1 MRSPAGG
8 IPRRRTSGRHTS
20 TCGFATRVAGMRAS
34 SLVAAKAALGVLL
47 PARLGYEAD
56 VEDEAMDFGIFNL
69 MGAREAD
76 KPTAQ
81 VFGEVAEQTRLADEL
96 GYTIAWFAEHHFSN
110 YCLCASPLM
119 MVAHCASIT
128 RRIRLG
134 TAVVVLPLYNP
145 ARLAAEIATA
155 DALSNGR
162 LMLGIGA
169 GYQPYE
175 FERFGTDIAQNL
187 EMTDEFCDILDLAFS
202 RDFFS
207 YKGKHYQMPETHI
220 PARPVQSP
228 LPIYVAGHSQAMFR
242 AAARHGYR
250 VLTSGRV
257 GGVKLLAEQYADI
270 TAAFAAESAPL
281 SRAHITLNRFA
292 HITDSREEGMRFA
305 ENARYQSRLASS
317 LRRRQEVMKGTV
329 LVDVPFP
336 DEPPLETIYDNL
348 LIGDVGTVAEKLV
361 AEIEATK
368 PVHVCFSFKVG
379 NTPHTAA
386 MRSMELMI
394 GEVKPRVEKALGP
407 LGRVAA
413 G

>member
-1 MRSPAGG
+1 
-8 IPRRRTSGRHTS
+8 
-20 TCGFATRVAGMRAS
+20 
-34 SLVAAKAALGVLL
+34 
-47 PARLGYEAD
+47 
-56 VEDEAMDFGIFNL
+56 MDFGIFNL
-69 MGAREAD
+69 MGSREAD

-128 RRIRLG
+128 KKIRLG

-175 FERFGTDIAQNL
+175 FERFGVDIKQNL

-207 YKGKHYQMPETHI
+207 YNGKHYQMPETHI
-220 PARPVQSP
+220 PARPVQNP
-228 LPIYVAGHSQAMFR
+228 LPIYVAGHTQAMFR

-257 GGVKLLAEQYADI
+257 GGAKLLAEQYADI
-270 TAAFAAESAPL
+270 VAAFAAENVPV
-281 SRAHITLNRFA
+281 SRAHITVNRFA

-317 LRRRQEVMKGTV
+317 LRRRQEVMQGTV

-336 DEPPLETIYDNL
+336 DEPPLETIYDDL
-348 LIGDVGTVAEKLV
+348 LIGDVETVAEKLV
-361 AEIEATK
+361 AEIRAAK

-379 NTPHTAA
+379 NTPHKAA

-407 LGRVAA
+407 LEQVAA
-413 G
+413 E

>member
-1 MRSPAGG
+1 M
-8 IPRRRTSGRHTS
+8 
-20 TCGFATRVAGMRAS
+20 
-34 SLVAAKAALGVLL
+34 
-47 PARLGYEAD
+47 
-56 VEDEAMDFGIFNL
+56 EDGTMEFGIFNL
-69 MGAREAD
+69 MGSREAE
-76 KPTAQ
+76 KPAAQ
-81 VFGEVAEQTRLADEL
+81 VFGEVAEQTKLADEL

-119 MVAHCASIT
+119 MIAHCASIT
-128 RRIRLG
+128 KKIRLG

-175 FERFGTDIAQNL
+175 FERFGVDIAQNFA
-187 EMTDEFCDILDLAFS
+187 MTDELCDILDLAFS

-207 YKGKHYQMPETHI
+207 YHGKHYQIPETHI
-220 PARPVQSP
+220 PVRTVQKP
-228 LPIYVAGHSQAMFR
+228 LPIYVAGHTQAMFR

-250 VLTSGRV
+250 VLTSGRL
-257 GGVKLLAEQYADI
+257 GGAKLLTEQYADI
-270 TAAFAAESAPL
+270 VAAFAAEDVPL

-292 HITDSREEGMRFA
+292 HITESREDGMRFA

-317 LRRRQEVMKGTV
+317 LRRRKEVMQGTV

-336 DEPPLETIYDNL
+336 DEPPLETIYDDL
-348 LIGDVGTVAEKLV
+348 LIGDIETVAEKLV
-361 AEIEATK
+361 SEIRASK

-379 NTPHTAA
+379 DTPHKAA
-386 MRSMELMI
+386 MRSMELMM
-394 GEVKPRVEKALGP
+394 GEVKPKVEKALG
-407 LGRVAA
+407 L
-413 G
+413 

>member
-1 MRSPAGG
+1 M
-8 IPRRRTSGRHTS
+8 
-20 TCGFATRVAGMRAS
+20 
-34 SLVAAKAALGVLL
+34 
-47 PARLGYEAD
+47 E
-56 VEDEAMDFGIFNL
+56 FGIFNL
-69 MGAREAD
+69 MGSREAA

-81 VFGEVAEQTRLADEL
+81 VFGEVAEQTKLADEL
-96 GYTIAWFAEHHFSN
+96 GYAIAWFAEHHFSN

-128 RRIRLG
+128 RKIRLG

-155 DALSNGR
+155 DALSSGR

-175 FERFGTDIAQNL
+175 FERFGVDIARNL
-187 EMTDEFCDILDLAFS
+187 EMTNEFCDILDLALT

-207 YKGKHYQMPETHI
+207 YEGKHYRMPETHI
-220 PARPVQSP
+220 PARPVQRP
-228 LPIYVAGHSQAMFR
+228 LPIYVAGHTQAMFR

-257 GGVKLLAEQYADI
+257 GGVELLAGQYADI
-270 TAAFAAESAPL
+270 VAAFAAENTPL

-292 HITDSREEGMRFA
+292 CITGNREEGMRFA

-317 LRRRQEVMKGTV
+317 LRRRQEVMQGTV

-336 DEPPLETIYDNL
+336 DEPPLETIHDNL
-348 LIGDVGTVAEKLV
+348 LIGDVETVAEKLV
-361 AEIEATK
+361 AEIGAAK

-379 NTPHTAA
+379 NTPHRAA
-386 MRSMELMI
+386 MRSMELMM
-394 GEVKPRVEKALGP
+394 GEVRPRVEKALGP
-407 LGRVAA
+407 LSEVAA

>member
-1 MRSPAGG
+1 
-8 IPRRRTSGRHTS
+8 
-20 TCGFATRVAGMRAS
+20 
-34 SLVAAKAALGVLL
+34 
-47 PARLGYEAD
+47 
-56 VEDEAMDFGIFNL
+56 VEDQAMDFGIFNL
-69 MGAREAD
+69 MGSRQAD

-81 VFGEVAEQTRLADEL
+81 VFGEVAEQTRRADEL

-119 MVAHCASIT
+119 MVAHCASLT

-175 FERFGTDIAQNL
+175 FERFGVDIARNL
-187 EMTDEFCDILDLAFS
+187 EMTDEFCDILDLAF
-202 RDFFS
+202 RGDFFS
-207 YKGKHYQMPETHI
+207 YDGKHYRMPETHI
-220 PARPVQSP
+220 PARPVQNP

-257 GGVKLLAEQYADI
+257 GGPKLLAEQYADI
-270 TAAFAAESAPL
+270 ATAFAAEHVPL
-281 SRAHITLNRFA
+281 SRAHVTLNRFA
-292 HITDSREEGMRFA
+292 HITDSRDEGMRFA
-305 ENARYQSRLASS
+305 ENARYQTRLASS
-317 LRRRQEVMKGTV
+317 LRRRQEVMQGTV

-348 LIGDVGTVAEKLV
+348 LIGDVETVAEKLV
-361 AEIEATK
+361 AEIGATR
-368 PVHVCFSFKVG
+368 PEHVCFSFKVG
-379 NTPHTAA
+379 DTPHAAA

-407 LGRVAA
+407 LARA
-413 G
+413 

>member
-1 MRSPAGG
+1 
-8 IPRRRTSGRHTS
+8 
-20 TCGFATRVAGMRAS
+20 
-34 SLVAAKAALGVLL
+34 
-47 PARLGYEAD
+47 
-56 VEDEAMDFGIFNL
+56 MDFGIFNL
-69 MGAREAD
+69 MGARQPD

-81 VFGEVAEQTRLADEL
+81 VFGEVAEQTRLADSL

-128 RRIRLG
+128 KRIRLG

-145 ARLAAEIATA
+145 ARLAAEVATA

-175 FERFGTDIAQNL
+175 FERFGVDIARNL

-207 YKGKHYQMPETHI
+207 YHGKHYQMPDTHI
-220 PARPVQSP
+220 SARPVQKP
-228 LPIYVAGHSQAMFR
+228 LPIYVAGHTQAMFR

-257 GGVKLLAEQYADI
+257 GGVKLLAEQYADVV
-270 TAAFAAESAPL
+270 AAFAAEKVPV
-281 SRAHITLNRFA
+281 SRAHLTLNRFA
-292 HITDSREEGMRFA
+292 HITGSREEGLRFA

-317 LRRRQEVMKGTV
+317 LRRRQEVMQGTV

-336 DEPPLETIYDNL
+336 DEPPLETIYDDL
-348 LIGDVGTVAEKLV
+348 LIGDAETVAEKLV
-361 AEIEATK
+361 AEIHATK
-368 PVHVCFSFKVG
+368 PMHVCFSFKVG
-379 NTPHTAA
+379 DTPHAAA
-386 MRSMELMI
+386 MRSMELMM
-394 GEVKPRVEKALGP
+394 GEVKPRVERALGP
-407 LGRVAA
+407 VEHAA
-413 G
+413 AE